1 MRMVRWAAVALF
13 ALSGCLVAAADNYP
27 SRPIRLIVTFPPGGS
42 ADVMA
47 RAIEP
52 YLERQLGQPIVIEN
66 RTGAGG
72 VTGIEAVARSA
83 PDGYTI
89 GIGAAGALAVNL
101 SLKEKMPYDPFTEL
115 APISGLAKTP
125 FLLAAAPNFEPNAVR
140 DVIALAKQ
148 KLGAI
153 AIGHGGN
160 GTAMHLTAQLFT
172 HMAGIDMTLVPYRG
186 TGPATQ
192 DLVAGHIP
200 LAITDIPTA
209 VSLIQSKQIKVL
221 AVTTKER
228 FAAMPDLP
236 TMDEAGLPGYE
247 SIGWF
252 GFVAPAGTPTEIIA
266 MLNGATVAALKDPGM
281 LERTRSLGAIPMPF
295 SPAEF
300 AHYIRSEYEKWAA
313 VVAQTGAKEP

>member
-1 MRMVRWAAVALF
+1 VRTVRWALTALF
-13 ALSGCLVAAADNYP
+13 TWLGCFVAAADNYP

-47 RAIEP
+47 RAIQP
-52 YLERQLGQPIVIEN
+52 HLEYELGQPIVIEN

-72 VTGIEAVARSA
+72 ATGIEAVARSA

-101 SLKEKMPYDPFTEL
+101 SLKEKMPYDPFTDL

-125 FLLAAAPNFEPNAVR
+125 FILAAAPNFEPDAVR

-148 KLGAI
+148 RPGAI

-160 GTAMHLTAQLFT
+160 GTAMHLTAQLFA
-172 HMAGIDMTLVPYRG
+172 HMAGIDVTLVPYRG

-192 DLVAGHIP
+192 DLLAGHIP

-228 FAAMPDLP
+228 FEAMLDLP

-252 GFVAPAGTPTEIIA
+252 GFVAPAGTPAEIIA
-266 MLNGATVAALKDPGM
+266 KLNGAIVAALKDPAM
-281 LERTRSLGAIPMPF
+281 QERTRSLGAIPMPF
-295 SPAEF
+295 SPPEF
-300 AHYIRSEYEKWAA
+300 VRYIRSEYEKWAA
-313 VVAQTGAKEP
+313 VVAQTGAKVP

>member
-1 MRMVRWAAVALF
+1 
-13 ALSGCLVAAADNYP
+13 
-27 SRPIRLIVTFPPGGS
+27 
-42 ADVMA
+42 
-47 RAIEP
+47 
-52 YLERQLGQPIVIEN
+52 
-66 RTGAGG
+66 
-72 VTGIEAVARSA
+72 
-83 PDGYTI
+83 
-89 GIGAAGALAVNL
+89 
-101 SLKEKMPYDPFTEL
+101 MPYDPFTEL

-228 FAAMPDLP
+228 FEAMPDLP

-252 GFVAPAGTPTEIIA
+252 GFVAPARTPTEIIA
-266 MLNGATVAALKDPGM
+266 RLNGAIVTALKDPGM

-300 AHYIRSEYEKWAA
+300 AHHIRSEYEKWAA